1 MSTFL
6 VIATFSP
13 ETDLPQ
19 MNAVIAD
26 EVAQVEALRAA
37 GRLGA
42 VHLSPARGAVFLE
55 VQGPCARLDEFGRRL
70 RAEVPPLAAISAV
83 HVVDVAVDLLSD
95 SNFRIID
102 SQAAAGATTTA
113 PITWPSI

>member
-42 VHLSPARGAVFLE
+42 VHLSPVRGAVFLE
-55 VQGPCARLDEFGRRL
+55 VLAEDQDAARSTVETLPMAPWWEIDIYPTV
-70 RAEVPPLAAISAV
+70 APPATAA
-83 HVVDVAVDLLSD
+83 
-95 SNFRIID
+95 
-102 SQAAAGATTTA
+102 
-113 PITWPSI
+113 